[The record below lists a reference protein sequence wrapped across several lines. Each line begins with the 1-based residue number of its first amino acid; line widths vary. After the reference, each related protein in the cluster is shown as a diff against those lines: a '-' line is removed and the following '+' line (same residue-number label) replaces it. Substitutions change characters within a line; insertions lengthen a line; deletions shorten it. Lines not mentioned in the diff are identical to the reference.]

1 MGIGQ
6 VTDLRRAELRQ
17 GITFAR
23 LCRRAIGA
31 GDLGAAFRMHALAS
45 RALALARGFGGG
57 SLTTCTGGLS
67 RRLDDLGDRLETA
80 IRYLTAPADASD
92 LVEDIAAGVRVLET
106 RDGVELPEGAAQER
120 GRGIALSLL
129 ARFRFERIHQN

>member
-1 MGIGQ
+1 
-6 VTDLRRAELRQ
+6 
-17 GITFAR
+17 
-23 LCRRAIGA
+23 
-31 GDLGAAFRMHALAS
+31 MHALAS